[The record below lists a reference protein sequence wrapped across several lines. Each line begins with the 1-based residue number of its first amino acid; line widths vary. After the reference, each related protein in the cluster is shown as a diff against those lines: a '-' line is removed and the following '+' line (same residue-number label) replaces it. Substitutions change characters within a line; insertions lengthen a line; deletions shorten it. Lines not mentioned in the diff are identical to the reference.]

1 MMGQLYSMYSR
12 GALRS
17 GGGQQRRQ
25 GGTAAF
31 GIRSRVHR
39 CGGSLGFGGEPRA
52 ALGVRRQQLHLLEVK
67 GRGGLIGQ
75 PAAHSPSGVGRLLVV
90 RVVAREHGGR
100 DNQAPVILGVA
111 QGVVGAHESGNRDR
125 EGLAPGIDQGG
136 GHAETGG
143 SFIDWGME
151 PVGRDAVDGQDH
163 QESAPS
169 INRTSPA
176 RR

>member
-1 MMGQLYSMYSR
+1 MMGQLYSLYSR

-31 GIRSRVHR
+31 GIRSRVRR
-39 CGGSLGFGGEPRA
+39 CGRSLGFGREPRA
-52 ALGVRRQQLHLLEVK
+52 ALGVRRQQLHLLEVGGK
-67 GRGGLIGQ
+67 GRGGLIGH
-75 PAAHSPSGVGRLLVV
+75 PAAHSPSGV
-90 RVVAREHGGR
+90 VVAREHGGR

-136 GHAETGG
+136 GT
-143 SFIDWGME
+143 
-151 PVGRDAVDGQDH
+151 R
-163 QESAPS
+163 
-169 INRTSPA
+169 RTAAASSSGA
-176 RR
+176 WSQ